1 MKGNNDL
8 NAINFIV
15 GSNIDGDNPD
25 VNVVEYQANSP
36 VQLVRMVGKKNNVRK
51 TLIENHEYRLT
62 IYEPPIIKGET
73 KDFYYDGS
81 IESYISDILATE
93 DVHGIA
99 YFHQYGQDFSNHNE
113 FQKGLK
119 LALNSEC
126 TTRMV
131 GIKMTPNIPDDLL
144 YLRNERISQFLT
156 LDSYPV
162 DKSLLRVPGSH
173 LERLPAE
180 DLIYMWQKNVR
191 SVRGLLERISNM
203 SLIDKSIVERKIKA
217 EIDIKNFFDANE
229 KTLISLNS
237 AINKFTETRDHIDN
251 DVIKW
256 SGDSDLFRDT
266 GVSLSSIGSDGKMEL
281 VKSWGEIFP
290 HYETIQKKSHSE
302 IEQKLSDLNQNKS
315 KIINQIKDSCD
326 ILKGDSF
333 GGRSC
338 MDFSLLKDAFDAW
351 GQWRG

>member
-156 LDSYPV
+156 LDSRWRETKIV
-162 DKSLLRVPGSH
+162 F
-173 LERLPAE
+173 
-180 DLIYMWQKNVR
+180 IY
-191 SVRGLLERISNM
+191 SV
-203 SLIDKSIVERKIKA
+203 
-217 EIDIKNFFDANE
+217 
-229 KTLISLNS
+229 
-237 AINKFTETRDHIDN
+237 
-251 DVIKW
+251 
-256 SGDSDLFRDT
+256 
-266 GVSLSSIGSDGKMEL
+266 
-281 VKSWGEIFP
+281 
-290 HYETIQKKSHSE
+290 
-302 IEQKLSDLNQNKS
+302 
-315 KIINQIKDSCD
+315 
-326 ILKGDSF
+326 
-333 GGRSC
+333 
-338 MDFSLLKDAFDAW
+338 
-351 GQWRG
+351 